1 MPVLTSSVDPASGAY
16 QRNRAAQLAALAELD
31 EQLAAARA
39 GGGPRYAERHRARG
53 RLLVRERIEL
63 LLDRDAPF
71 LELSSLAAW
80 GTEFTVGASIV
91 TGIGVVSGVECVI
104 IGHDPTVR
112 GGSMNPYTLR
122 KNLRALEIARVNRLP
137 LINLVESGG
146 ADLPTQ
152 SDLFV
157 PAGQIFHDLTEL
169 SALGIP
175 TIALVF
181 GNSTAGGAYVPGM
194 CDYAVLVDQQAKV
207 FLGGPPL
214 VKMAT
219 GEESGDEELGGAE
232 MHSRVSGLSDY
243 FAADELDCI
252 RIGRQIVSE
261 LNWRKLGPGPAG
273 PAGPPQHDPEEL
285 LGIASADFRVPF
297 DPREV
302 LARVVDGSR
311 FGEYKPLYGTSL
323 VTGWASVHGFPVGV
337 LANARGVLFSE
348 EAKKATEF
356 ILLANQTDRPAD
368 LPAEHHR
375 LHGRPRLR
383 AGRDHQGRRQD
394 DQRGGEQHR
403 AARHDQHWRLLRR
416 RELRHVR
423 PGLPP
428 PVHVRLAER
437 QAGVMGA
444 QQLAGVL
451 SIVGP
456 AGGAGT
462 AAVRRGRGQHP
473 AAGCRGADRAGV
485 AQLLRHRPAVRRRDH
500 RPEGHQDRDRHRAV
514 GRALE
519 HRRRP
524 PWLRRVPDVTAMP
537 TISKLLIAN
546 RGEIAARVIRTA
558 RAMDIATVAV
568 FSDADADAPYVQ
580 AADEAVRA
588 AGDRPAD
595 TYLTPKASSRRP
607 SARRGRRPSRLRLP
621 VRERRVRPGLRGRK
635 T

>member
-1 MPVLTSSVDPASGAY
+1 MPVLTSAVDPASDAY
-16 QRNRAAQLAALAELD
+16 QRNRAAQLAVLAELD

-39 GGGPRYAERHRARG
+39 GGGPRYAERHRSRG

-63 LLDRDAPF
+63 LLDRDSPF

-104 IGHDPTVR
+104 IAHDPTVR

-157 PAGQIFHDLTEL
+157 PAGQDLPRPDR
-169 SALGIP
+169 A
-175 TIALVF
+175 VR
-181 GNSTAGGAYVPGM
+181 AGHPDHRAGLRQLHRGRRLRARHVRLRGAG
-194 CDYAVLVDQQAKV
+194 
-207 FLGGPPL
+207 
-214 VKMAT
+214 
-219 GEESGDEELGGAE
+219 
-232 MHSRVSGLSDY
+232 
-243 FAADELDCI
+243 
-252 RIGRQIVSE
+252 
-261 LNWRKLGPGPAG
+261 GPAG
-273 PAGPPQHDPEEL
+273 QGVPGRPAAGQDGHRRGLRRRGAGRGRDALPGVRPVRLLRRRRAGLHPDRAPDRVRAEL
-285 LGIASADFRVPF
+285 AQARPRPGAAGRRAATTTPRNCSASRRPTS
-297 DPREV
+297 
-302 LARVVDGSR
+302 GSR
-311 FGEYKPLYGTSL
+311 STRARCWPGWWTGPGSASTSRCTGRSL

-356 ILLANQTDRPAD
+356 ILLANQTDTPAD

-403 AARHDQHWRLLRR
+403 AAHHDQHRRLVRR

-423 PGLPP
+423 PGLRPA
-428 PVHVRLAER
+428 VHVRLAER
-437 QAGVMGA
+437 QAG
-444 QQLAGVL
+444 
-451 SIVGP
+451 
-456 AGGAGT
+456 
-462 AAVRRGRGQHP
+462 RD
-473 AAGCRGADRAGV
+473 GCRSSWPACCPSWPGRRRRPPGGRSTRTPTASA
-485 AQLLRHRPAVRRRDH
+485 AQAIEEQIERESHSFFVTAPAVRRRDH
-500 RPEGHQDRDRHRAV
+500 RSAGHPHGARHRAV
-514 GRALE
+514 RRALQ
-519 HRRRP
+519 HRRGP
-524 PWLRRVPDVTAMP
+524 PRLRRLPDVTGMP
-537 TISKLLIAN
+537 AISKLLIAN

-568 FSDADADAPYVQ
+568 FSDAGRG
-580 AADEAVRA
+580 RA
-588 AGDRPAD
+588 LRR
-595 TYLTPKASSRRP
+595 SRRRGGRT
-607 SARRGRRPSRLRLP
+607 ARHAPRPTP
-621 VRERRVRPGLRGRK
+621 